1 MLFYICVQ
9 VYSERPAR
17 LLWQVPA
24 KDAEEGPHVHGR
36 QVGHETESV
45 PQKIQARQFFGK
57 HSLSNN
63 IGWETFCYSK
73 CKKKFPTLEH
83 GEPVQ
88 PLRVRFAHIKET
100 EQSIFQQMEDITL
113 K

>member
-1 MLFYICVQ
+1 MSRFTVKGQQGFYGKFLPKMLKRDLMYMEDRWVMKQKVCLKRF
-9 VYSERPAR
+9 RP
-17 LLWQVPA
+17 
-24 KDAEEGPHVHGR
+24 GN
-36 QVGHETESV
+36 
-45 PQKIQARQFFGK
+45 FFGK

-73 CKKKFPTLEH
+73 CIKKFPTLEH

-100 EQSIFQQMEDITL
+100 EQSIFQQMEDIIL
-113 K
+113 E